1 MSVSD
6 TMRLPL
12 CTVCKGGKMLCGQ
25 KFCPILERI
34 KSWKKIIE
42 NVKDFT
48 GTSPPSIFVGRA
60 LYPRVFVGI
69 LSPPMQQEGA
79 DILDFPEKWH
89 EQRASIDQILNWRGE
104 LVYSRFRS
112 DIKQPKGK
120 LVEVTRELAVS
131 KSPADVEIELKKN
144 PEFRFSFDPHLTP
157 IGNPAPIIKAE
168 LTGNVS
174 VEHRVDYLVSDYD
187 IKANG
192 AILDLYSHGL
202 PVSRIQK
209 IFSAGLL
216 GVKIQRKFV
225 PTRWSWTGTHD
236 TIGESLRK
244 QVIDLPE
251 LSEFRLFHDEYIG
264 NRFEILVLPGAY
276 QYELI
281 EVKHP
286 KSVWNLTGTEPAIH
300 SDYENYWG
308 RKTYAANCG
317 GAWYAAKMA
326 VLQYLK
332 DMKRQAAVLILR
344 EVLPSYYAPCG
355 VWVIEN
361 TVRGALQKG
370 YEKFDSLD
378 ESLKRIKERLVIP
391 IQKCV
396 GQSKLLKAYSSQ
408 KKIKEFVTRPSL

>member
-1 MSVSD
+1 
-6 TMRLPL
+6 MRLPL
-12 CTVCKGGKMLCGQ
+12 CTVCKGGKLLCGL
-25 KFCPILERI
+25 KFCPILDRI
-34 KSWKKIIE
+34 KSWKKTIE

-69 LSPPMQQEGA
+69 LSPPMEQEGA
-79 DILDFPEKWH
+79 EILDSPEKWH
-89 EQRASIDQILNWRGE
+89 EQRAPIDQILNWRGE
-104 LVYSRFRS
+104 MVYSRFRS
-112 DIKQPKGK
+112 NVKQPKGR
-120 LVEVTRELAVS
+120 LVEVVKELAVS
-131 KSPADVEIELKKN
+131 KSPANVEIELKKN
-144 PEFRFSFDPHLTP
+144 PKFMFSFDPYLTP
-157 IGNPAPIIKAE
+157 IGNPAPIVKAE
-168 LTGNVS
+168 LTDNVS
-174 VEHRVDYLVSDYD
+174 VEQRIDGLVSDYD
-187 IKANG
+187 IKANE
-192 AILDLYSHGL
+192 AILDMYNHRI

-216 GVKIQRKFV
+216 GMKIQRKFV

-236 TIGESLRK
+236 TIGENLRK

-251 LSEFRLFHDEYIG
+251 LSEFRVFHDEYIG
-264 NRFEILVLPGAY
+264 NRFEILLLPGPY
-276 QYELI
+276 QYELV

-326 VLQYLK
+326 ALQYLK
-332 DMKRQAAVLILR
+332 DMKRQATVLIIR

-361 TVRGALQKG
+361 IVRGALQKC
-370 YEKFDSLD
+370 YERFDSLD
-378 ESLKRIKERLVIP
+378 DALKRIKERLAID
-391 IQKCV
+391 IQKCTS
-396 GQSKLLKAYSSQ
+396 QSKLLKTFSSQ
-408 KKIKEFVTRPSL
+408 KKIKDFIMRLRS